1 MSDETSR
8 TIASYDRHWAQFA
21 SALGGV
27 SLSHELDTFACMLPT
42 GARIV
47 DVGAGPGHYTM
58 ALAARG
64 LLAIPVDLS
73 FELLRVARE
82 SGLALPVLAD
92 LRRLPFARGDLDG
105 VWASASLLHMP
116 KSALPGALHELRR
129 VVRLSGVLYCSMKL
143 GDGEGWVTSAHGGER
158 FFAYYSEAEFDRLL
172 AESSWAIAGGYVGPG
187 RSYPW
192 INRFCRA
199 V

>member
-21 SALGGV
+21 NRLGGV
-27 SLSHELDTFACMLPT
+27 SLSHELDTFACMLPN
-42 GARIV
+42 GARVV

-73 FELLRVARE
+73 IELLRVARDN
-82 SGLALPVLAD
+82 GLDCSTLVD
-92 LRRLPFARGDLDG
+92 LRRLPFARGNLDG
-105 VWASASLLHMP
+105 IWASASLLHLP
-116 KSALPGALHELRR
+116 KSALHGALHELRR

-143 GDGEGWVTSAHGGER
+143 GEGEGWEQSSQGAER
-158 FFAYYSEAEFDRLL
+158 FFAYYFEDEIDRALT
-172 AESSWAIAGGYVGPG
+172 ETGWAITGGHINPG
-187 RSYPW
+187 HTHPW
-192 INRFCRA
+192 INRFCQA

>member
-8 TIASYDRHWAQFA
+8 TIASYDRFSAVFA
-21 SALGGV
+21 SALGGA
-27 SLSHELDTFACMLPT
+27 SLSHELDIFACMLPP

-47 DVGAGPGHYTM
+47 DAGAGPGHYTL

-64 LLAIPVDLS
+64 LLAVPVDLS
-73 FELLRVARE
+73 MELLRVASE
-82 SGLALPVLAD
+82 YGLDKLVLAD

-105 VWASASLLHMP
+105 VWACASLLHLP
-116 KSALPGALHELRR
+116 KQVLPDALGELRR
-129 VVRLSGVLYCSMKL
+129 VVRIGGALYCSVKL
-143 GDGEGWVTSAHGGER
+143 GDGEKWVAAPQGGER
-158 FFAYYSEAEFDRLL
+158 FFAYYGEDELDHLL
-172 AESSWAIAGGYVGPG
+172 AENGWVISGGYVTPG
-187 RSYPW
+187 RSHPW

>member
-21 SALGGV
+21 NALGGV

-42 GARIV
+42 GARVV

-64 LLAIPVDLS
+64 LLALPVDLS
-73 FELLRVARE
+73 IELLRVARNY
-82 SGLALPVLAD
+82 GLDCPTLAD
-92 LRRLPFARGDLDG
+92 LRQLPFARGSLDG
-105 VWASASLLHMP
+105 VWASASLLHLP
-116 KSALPGALHELRR
+116 RHELPGALRELRR

-143 GDGEGWVTSAHGGER
+143 GEGEGWVTSAYGAER
-158 FFAYYSEAEFDRLL
+158 FFAYYGEAEIDRLL
-172 AESSWAIAGGYVGPG
+172 VESGWVITGGYLNPG
-187 RSYPW
+187 RTCPW